1 MRTEDRRER
10 PHKQRMARVFQS
22 GREPSGPRKSM
33 IYELFILGELMGG
46 PHHGYLLRE
55 ILNWGLG
62 PFRQVSW
69 GALYP
74 LIHQLE
80 RQGLIQPEAEA
91 NTGDGQAT
99 PNKRQRNLY
108 RITQAGQQRFQN
120 LMVEPCEY
128 KADTP
133 ELFLIKLLY
142 FSYITRAAQ
151 LTILHDYRGYLQ
163 IFDDYLQRG
172 ERYVVNH
179 PYIPENERSEILR
192 AIHFRINSPQSE
204 LRWIDAEIARLTE
217 QQEEHIP

>member
-1 MRTEDRRER
+1 
-10 PHKQRMARVFQS
+10 
-22 GREPSGPRKSM
+22 
-33 IYELFILGELMGG
+33 MGG

-80 RQGLIQPEAEA
+80 RQGLIQPEAQA
-91 NTGDGQAT
+91 NVAQGQAT

-108 RITQAGQQRFQN
+108 RITQAGQERFHS
-120 LMVEPCEY
+120 LMLEPCEY
-128 KADTP
+128 SADTP

-142 FSYITRAAQ
+142 FGSITRPAQ
-151 LTILHDYRGYLQ
+151 LTILYDYHGYLQ
-163 IFDDYLQRG
+163 ILDDYLQRG

-179 PYIPENERSEILR
+179 PYIPESERSEILR

-217 QQEEHIP
+217 QQEEHTP

>member
-1 MRTEDRRER
+1 MGANDRRER
-10 PHKQRMARVFQS
+10 PHKQHMARAFQRGS
-22 GREPSGPRKSM
+22 EQSGPRKSM

-62 PFRQVSW
+62 PFRQISW

-80 RQGLIQPEAEA
+80 RQGLIQPEAGATTE
-91 NTGDGQAT
+91 DGQAT

-108 RITQAGQQRFQN
+108 RITQAGQQRFQG

-128 KADTP
+128 NAETP

-142 FSYITRAAQ
+142 FRSVTRPAQ

-163 IFDDYLQRG
+163 ILDDYLQRG
-172 ERYVVNH
+172 EQYVINH
-179 PYIPENERSEILR
+179 PYIPESERSEILR
-192 AIHFRINSPQSE
+192 AIHFRMNSPQSE
-204 LRWIDAEIARLTE
+204 LRWVDAEIARLSE
-217 QQEEHIP
+217 HQEEHTS